1 MWRGDGADPLI
12 GFLGELPCRDQKE
25 ENCRTRRMPQSARNR
40 TAVIACEVS
49 VESTR
54 MGGVVGEVK
63 KSQSS
68 TFGTPVRM
76 NLENWTEY

>member
-1 MWRGDGADPLI
+1 
-12 GFLGELPCRDQKE
+12 
-25 ENCRTRRMPQSARNR
+25 
-40 TAVIACEVS
+40 
-49 VESTR
+49 

-76 NLENWTEY
+76 NLENWTRDIEFIEKVGNAKRERKRITIRI